1 MSVLE
6 VFDFAVETARLNELI
21 ASLKAFETWSRK
33 RPDLFRSMRSYH
45 VYTQADGGKSS
56 VRCLEVCEFASLAEV
71 ERNYE
76 AVKEDKEYLTTHLP
90 TFTNLIIPG
99 TLDRE
104 IWTSVV

>member
-1 MSVLE
+1 MPVLE
-6 VFDFAVETARLNELI
+6 VFHFAVETTRLNELI

-33 RPDLFRSMRSYH
+33 RPDLFGSMRSYH
-45 VYTQADGGKSS
+45 VYTQADGGKS
-56 VRCLEVCEFASLAEV
+56 VRCVEVCEFVSLAEV

-76 AVKEDKEYLTTHLP
+76 AVKQDKEYLTTHLP

-104 IWTSVV
+104 IWTAVV